1 MLTLSRLGVI
11 GNLSRLATRC
21 ASSVVQEPKIDD
33 FTVKNEPVLTY
44 LPGSQERR
52 EIEEALKKTA
62 SNTEDVPII
71 IGGKEYRTSE
81 VRYQVMPHNH
91 QKKIAKFYYATPELV
106 QKAITAAVEAQRQWD
121 LVPLKERINIWL
133 RAADMMATKYR
144 QTLNAATMLG
154 QAKTVIQAEI
164 DSAAELIDFIRLN
177 AYFAKEAV
185 KYQPIS
191 PDPKS
196 TINWHR
202 YRGLDGFIAAVSPF
216 NFTAIGGNLAY
227 TPALMGCS
235 TLWKPSDTALLSNYT
250 IYKIM
255 TEAGVP
261 PGVVN
266 FIPTDGP
273 VFGDNI
279 TASPYLAGINFTGS
293 VPTFNRLWAQVGQNI
308 NKYRSYPRLI
318 GECGGKN
325 FHFVHP
331 SAEVETVVPATI
343 RSAFEFCGQKCSACA
358 RMYVPQSLW
367 PKIKDGLISLRNKL
381 KVGDVNE
388 FDTFMSAVI
397 DDKAFKRIKGYI
409 EHAKSSSNLE
419 IIGGGKYSDK
429 TGYFI
434 EPTIIQTKDP
444 LDKLMTEEIFGPVLS
459 IYVYPDKDVN
469 KTLELVDT
477 STPYAL
483 TGAVFGKDESFQKMA
498 LNKLRNTAGNYY
510 INDKSTGSVVGQQP
524 FGGSRMSGTNDK
536 AGGPHY
542 VLRWA
547 SPQAI
552 KETFVPQTEWAYPYM
567 KSKDEEYLEAIELME
582 RRIL

>member
-1 MLTLSRLGVI
+1 MLSLSRLGLI
-11 GNLSRLATRC
+11 GHIQRYSKRC
-21 ASSVVQEPKIDD
+21 ASSIAREPKIDD
-33 FTVKNEPVLTY
+33 FQVKNEPVLSY

-52 EIEEALKKTA
+52 DIEAALKKVA
-62 SNTEDVPII
+62 STCEEVPII
-71 IGGKEYRTSE
+71 IGGQEYRTKD
-81 VRYQVMPHNH
+81 VRHQVMPHNH
-91 QKKIAKFYYATPELV
+91 QHKIAQFYYATPELV
-106 QKAITAAVEAQRQWD
+106 RKAIDTAVEAQRSWD
-121 LVPLKERINIWL
+121 LVPLKEKIAIWM

-144 QTLNAATMLG
+144 QTLNATTMLG

-177 AYFAKEAV
+177 AYFAKEV
-185 KYQPIS
+185 SKYQPIS
-191 PDPKS
+191 PDPN
-196 TINWHR
+196 TTLNTLR
-202 YRGLDGFIAAVSPF
+202 YRGLDGFVAAVSPF

-266 FIPTDGP
+266 FIPADGP

-279 TASPYLAGINFTGS
+279 TCSPHLAGINFTGS
-293 VPTFNRLWAQVGQNI
+293 VPTFNRLWTQVGQNI
-308 NKYRSYPRLI
+308 NSYKTYPRLI

-325 FHFVHP
+325 FHFIHP
-331 SAEVETVVPATI
+331 SAEVETVVPQTI
-343 RSAFEFCGQKCSACA
+343 RSAFEFCGQKCSACS
-358 RMYVPQSLW
+358 RMYAPASLW
-367 PKIKDGLISLRNKL
+367 NKIKDGLLANRNELKL
-381 KVGDVNE
+381 GDVTE

-397 DDKAFKRIKGYI
+397 DEKAFNRIEGYI
-409 EHAKSSSNLE
+409 QHAKSSPNLE
-419 IIGGGKYSDK
+419 VIGGGKCDK
-429 TGYFI
+429 SKGFYI
-434 EPTIIQTKDP
+434 EPTIVVTKDP
-444 LDKLMTEEIFGPVLS
+444 KDKIMTEEIFGPVLTV
-459 IYVYPDKDVN
+459 YVYPDKDVESA
-469 KTLELVDT
+469 LSLVES

-483 TGAVFGKDESFQKMA
+483 TGAVFAKDMNFQKHA
-498 LNKLRNTAGNYY
+498 LNKLRNASGNYY

-552 KETFVPQTEWAYPYM
+552 KETFVPLKEWAYPYM
-567 KSKDEEYLEAIELME
+567 VK
-582 RRIL
+582 